1 MKKKIK
7 ILRIVQSL
15 NPSYGGIATALVD
28 NSISLLNYGLNVNI
42 LTYDPHGSNFHKTK
56 KIKVINKGPAY
67 GKYTFNLKLLIWLY
81 KNRKNY
87 DHFVIEGIWHF
98 STLLARLLLKKKY
111 SVRIHGAL
119 DPFFSNNFLKKIKK
133 QIYWILI
140 GKSNLMNS
148 NSILLTSKV
157 EKDLINKTYVNTN
170 GIKKSIIND
179 GILKPKIKK
188 DKVRKIFFKTFP
200 ALINQKF
207 LVFIGRF
214 DKKKGLDT
222 LLKAIVVLKK
232 KKIKYKFFIAGK
244 NNSYTK
250 YLKKFSNE
258 NKIDEYIVWS
268 DKLSNDLKWGAI
280 CASQGTVLAS
290 NGENFGTAVVESLA
304 CSKPVL
310 TTTKVNIY
318 KEIINNKAGFISNNN
333 TKSFEKILSKFIKIK
348 KKDLLTLNKNSY
360 KCFNKCFN
368 IAKKNSLGDYLKKQ
382 P

>member
-1 MKKKIK
+1 M
-7 ILRIVQSL
+7 L
-15 NPSYGGIATALVD
+15 
-28 NSISLLNYGLNVNI
+28 
-42 LTYDPHGSNFHKTK
+42 F
-56 KIKVINKGPAY
+56 
-67 GKYTFNLKLLIWLY
+67 
-81 KNRKNY
+81 
-87 DHFVIEGIWHF
+87 E
-98 STLLARLLLKKKY
+98 
-111 SVRIHGAL
+111 
-119 DPFFSNNFLKKIKK
+119 
-133 QIYWILI
+133 
-140 GKSNLMNS
+140 KSNLMNS
-148 NSILLTSKV
+148 NSVLLTSKV

-188 DKVRKIFFKTFP
+188 NELRKIFFKTFP
-200 ALINQKF
+200 TLINKKF

-222 LLKAIVVLKK
+222 LLKAIVKLKK

-290 NGENFGTAVVESLA
+290 NGENFGVAVVESLA

-318 KEIINNKAGFISNNN
+318 KEIISNKAGFISTNNP
-333 TKSFEKILSKFIKIK
+333 TSFEKILSKFINIK
-348 KKDLLTLNKNSY
+348 KKDLLTLNKNSN

-368 IAKKNSLGDYLKKQ
+368 IAKKNTLGDYLKKQ

>member
-7 ILRIVQSL
+7 VLRITHTL
-15 NPSYGGIATALVD
+15 DPSHGGIATTLVD
-28 NSISLLNYGLNVNI
+28 NSISLLSYGLSVDI
-42 LTYDPHGSNFHKTK
+42 LTYDPHNSVFHKTN
-56 KIKVINKGPAY
+56 KIKIINKGPGY
-67 GKYTFNLKLLIWLY
+67 GGYGFSLKLLIWLY
-81 KNRKNY
+81 RNRDKY
-87 DHFVIEGIWHF
+87 DHFIIEGIWQF
-98 STLLARLLLKKKY
+98 STLLARLFLKKKY
-111 SVRIHGAL
+111 SVRIHGQL
-119 DPFFSNNFLKKIKK
+119 DPFFSKNFLKKIKK
-133 QIYWILI
+133 QIYWMLVE
-140 GKSNLMNS
+140 KSNLMNS
-148 NSILLTSKV
+148 NSILLTSKI
-157 EKDLINKTYVNTN
+157 EKNLINKTYVNTN

-179 GILKPKIKK
+179 GILKPKINKNK
-188 DKVRKIFFKTFP
+188 MRKIFFKTFP
-200 ALINQKF
+200 TLINQKF

-222 LLKAIVVLKK
+222 LLKAIVRLKK
-232 KKIKYKFFIAGK
+232 KKIQYKFFIAGK

-290 NGENFGTAVVESLA
+290 NGENFGVAVVESLA

-318 KEIINNKAGFISNNN
+318 KEIISNKAGFISTNNP
-333 TKSFEKILSKFIKIK
+333 TSFEKILSKFINIK
-348 KKDLLTLNKNSY
+348 KKDLLTLNKSSY

-368 IAKKNSLGDYLKKQ
+368 IAKKNTLGDYLKKQ

>member
-1 MKKKIK
+1 MNKKIK
-7 ILRIVQSL
+7 ILRITHTL
-15 NPSYGGIATALVD
+15 DPSHGGIATALVD
-28 NSISLLNYGLNVNI
+28 NSISLLSYGINVDI
-42 LTYDPHGSNFHKTK
+42 LTYDPHGSIFNKTK
-56 KIKVINKGPAY
+56 KIKIINKGPAY
-67 GKYTFNLKLLIWLY
+67 GGYGFSLKLLMWLY
-81 KNRKNY
+81 RNKDKY
-87 DHFVIEGIWHF
+87 DHFIIEGIWQF
-98 STLLARLLLKKKY
+98 STLLARLFLKKKY
-111 SVRIHGAL
+111 SVRIHGQL
-119 DPFFSNNFLKKIKK
+119 DPFFSKNFHKKIKK
-133 QIYWILI
+133 QIYWMLVE
-140 GKSNLMNS
+140 KSNLMNS
-148 NSILLTSKV
+148 NSILLTSKI
-157 EKDLINKTYVNTN
+157 EKNLINKTYVNTN

-179 GILKPKIKK
+179 GILKPKINKNK
-188 DKVRKIFFKTFP
+188 MRKIFFKTFP
-200 ALINQKF
+200 TLINQKF

-222 LLKAIVVLKK
+222 LLKAIVRLKK
-232 KKIKYKFFIAGK
+232 KKIQYKFFIAGK

-290 NGENFGTAVVESLA
+290 NGENFGVAVVESLA

-318 KEIINNKAGFISNNN
+318 KEIISNKAGFISTNNP
-333 TKSFEKILSKFIKIK
+333 TSFEKILSKFINIK
-348 KKDLLTLNKNSY
+348 KKDLLTLNKSSY

-368 IAKKNSLGDYLKKQ
+368 IAKKNTLSDYLKKQ